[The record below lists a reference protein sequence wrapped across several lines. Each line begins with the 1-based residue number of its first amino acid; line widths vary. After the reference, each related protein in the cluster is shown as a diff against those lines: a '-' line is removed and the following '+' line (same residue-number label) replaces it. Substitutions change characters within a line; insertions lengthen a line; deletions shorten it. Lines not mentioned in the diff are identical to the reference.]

1 MASGSHLAG
10 IPAQG
15 VGSLSTLLK
24 RLEAATARLEDIAI
38 AQAPGPHLPSG
49 ASALHGAALAST
61 AGTAASPIEQH
72 NFPAVLGFQELCDGP
87 LALYLAASS
96 EIGNLVAQQVSFN
109 VIAQI
114 RNLDF

>member
-1 MASGSHLAG
+1 MASSSNLAG

-49 ASALHGAALAST
+49 ASALHGATLASPAATT
-61 AGTAASPIEQH
+61 APSSAQD
-72 NFPAVLGFQELCDGP
+72 NLPAVLGFQELCEGP
-87 LALYLAASS
+87 LAVYVAASN
-96 EIGNLVAQQVSFN
+96 EIGNLVAQQVSFP
-109 VIAQI
+109 VISNNIAT
-114 RNLDF
+114 LD